1 MPPLTPQ
8 TVLELARNF
17 MESRILLTGAELDL
31 FTLLSSQRL
40 SARDIAAK
48 IGADLRALTIVLD
61 ALSALDLLHKEGDQ
75 YFCPDD
81 IASFL
86 SKNSPDSVL
95 PMVLHMA
102 HVWQRWSGLTKI
114 VVASAD
120 SAGAAKKPAME
131 DVNELSA
138 FIGAMH
144 AIAVHL
150 APAIVAAVNPA
161 GAKNLIDIGG
171 GSGTYTMAF
180 LQASP
185 QMAATLFDRPEVTE
199 MARGRLQKAGFLD
212 RVTLV
217 GGDFY
222 RDEFPPGHDLAFLSA
237 IIHQN
242 APDQNLDLYRKVF
255 RSLEAGGRIVIRD
268 HVMEADRTRPRD
280 GAVFAV
286 NMLVGTPGGATY
298 TFDEIQSGL
307 EAAGFTRV
315 RLLQKGEHMDGLVE
329 GFKP

>member
-1 MPPLTPQ
+1 MSTLTPQ
-8 TVLELARNF
+8 TVLELSRNF

-31 FTLLSSQRL
+31 FTLLSSQKL
-40 SARDIAAK
+40 TARDIAKK
-48 IGADLRALTIVLD
+48 IDADLRALTILLD
-61 ALSALDLLHKEGDQ
+61 ALAALDLIRKEGDQ
-75 YFCPDD
+75 YNCPGE

-120 SAGAAKKPAME
+120 SAAPGKKPAVE

-150 APAIVAAVNPA
+150 APAIVAAVNP
-161 GAKNLIDIGG
+161 GPAKNLIDVGG

-180 LQASP
+180 LQAEP
-185 QMAATLFDRPEVTE
+185 RMTATLFDRPEVIE
-199 MARGRLQKAGFLD
+199 MARGRLNQAGYLD
-212 RVTLV
+212 RVNLV

-222 RDEFPPGHDLAFLSA
+222 RDELPPGHDLAFLSA

-242 APDQNLDLYRKVF
+242 APDQNVDLYRKVF
-255 RSLEAGGRIVIRD
+255 RSLETGGRIIIRD

-286 NMLVGTPGGATY
+286 NMLVATPGGATY
-298 TFDEIQSGL
+298 TFDEIRSGL
-307 EAAGFTRV
+307 EAAGFSRV

>member
-8 TVLELARNF
+8 NVLELARNF

-40 SARDIAAK
+40 SARDMAVK

-75 YFCPDD
+75 YDCPEE
-81 IASFL
+81 IASLL

-120 SAGAAKKPAME
+120 SSAAGKKPEIE
-131 DVNELSA
+131 DGNELSA

-185 QMAATLFDRPEVTE
+185 RMTATLFDRPEVVE
-199 MARGRLQKAGFLD
+199 MARGRLKEAGFLD

-217 GGDFY
+217 AGDFY

-242 APDQNLDLYRKVF
+242 APDQNMDLYRKVF
-255 RSLEAGGRIVIRD
+255 RSLEEGGRIVLRD
-268 HVMEADRTRPRD
+268 HVMGADRTRPRD

-298 TFDEIQSGL
+298 TYDEIRSGL
-307 EAAGFTRV
+307 EGAGFSRV